1 MRLKLKKKKKKERPK
16 QNPPT
21 KRKKKAKETKSA
33 GPFWGS
39 ALAPAPGEAA
49 ASLSSLQVP
58 PPDRPTNRRTNR
70 PTDRGHHDA
79 QKLVFEKSSNRKQKH
94 LSVCEIQM
102 VCESLLP
109 RDKPPSETA
118 RNMHSVHPLPAVHG
132 ATVTGD
138 LVLVVLKVKLIVI
151 AKLPTAKTQ
160 RQQGRGA
167 RDLPRASRG
176 PRRPR
181 GQPLPAE
188 RAPGPQGPRTAPS
201 SPVSAPVRA
210 SSQAPNPLRPRGP
223 ARIPARARGSPR
235 GRRPR
240 ESGHRRGAGGP
251 VRRRCPCSCGRAAP
265 AATRPRPLCGQMQP
279 RGGGGGCSRRRCPG
293 GAGPPGVTATT
304 RQPHY
309 FLLSAHQVTEMHET
323 GPGCPFLP

>member
-1 MRLKLKKKKKKERPK
+1 
-16 QNPPT
+16 
-21 KRKKKAKETKSA
+21 
-33 GPFWGS
+33 
-39 ALAPAPGEAA
+39 
-49 ASLSSLQVP
+49 
-58 PPDRPTNRRTNR
+58 
-70 PTDRGHHDA
+70 
-79 QKLVFEKSSNRKQKH
+79 
-94 LSVCEIQM
+94 M

-210 SSQAPNPLRPRGP
+210 SSQAPNPLRPRDP

-240 ESGHRRGAGGP
+240 ESEHRRGAGGP

-279 RGGGGGCSRRRCPG
+279 RGGGGVPAADARAGRGRQGSR
-293 GAGPPGVTATT
+293 PPRGNRTT
-304 RQPHY
+304 
-309 FLLSAHQVTEMHET
+309 FSSLLTR
-323 GPGCPFLP
+323 